1 MSPRC
6 TGSEKKARP
15 DGQALKFLFQS
26 ALASLGKTKGKNMRI
41 NFNLFGFEVQ
51 IERMGYDIHIIGFED
66 VRNRYVERFTV
77 IHHTFTLRGALRTA
91 RRFAREYALEDECSQ
106 FIKIYREEERE

>member
-1 MSPRC
+1 
-6 TGSEKKARP
+6 
-15 DGQALKFLFQS
+15 
-26 ALASLGKTKGKNMRI
+26 MRI

-106 FIKIYREEERE
+106 FIKIYREEERESDFPSGGKWILDVRSVTKVSRLLKKL